1 MFISQ
6 TFVGSRSPKLGDLFC
21 LINSYKICLNGLIK
35 QWDKQTTYSDWN
47 YPISYNEIPIILD
60 GNGNANFAG
69 HVTSILSVSKTKASI
84 DPSYGSEGKGTAY
97 VFAIGY

>member
-1 MFISQ
+1 M
-6 TFVGSRSPKLGDLFC
+6 
-21 LINSYKICLNGLIK
+21 NGLMI
-35 QWDKQTTYSDWN
+35 QWGKQTTYSDWD

-60 GNGNANFAG
+60 GNGNANFDG

-84 DPSYGSEGKGTAY
+84 DPSYGAVAKGTAY